1 MRVNPR
7 KIPRSEADVIR
18 ARASGQEDGVRG
30 ALTIMLYVLKD
41 KFSYT
46 DEQLQAFADMFNY
59 TVDSMNKGYIKQSD
73 LQMVVREEYGT
84 TVELK

>member
-18 ARASGQEDGVRG
+18 ARAKGQEDGVRG